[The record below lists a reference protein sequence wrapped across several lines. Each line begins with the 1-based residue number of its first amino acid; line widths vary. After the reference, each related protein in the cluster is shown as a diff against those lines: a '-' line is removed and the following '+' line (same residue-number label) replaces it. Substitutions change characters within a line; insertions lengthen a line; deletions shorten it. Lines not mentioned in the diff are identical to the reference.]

1 MNKTRKIT
9 YLGIG
14 IALYA
19 AVSLLVR
26 IPLVNRIKLDM
37 GYTVFGV
44 YLTHFS
50 YASSLVGV
58 LGCII
63 ANLLGGGSFPIAW
76 AIGQLFIGLSCSF
89 VFSKT
94 ESLWIRL
101 VFAAVSVFIGIGV
114 IKTALEIAMFHF
126 PLWAKFSS
134 NMVAVVADAI
144 PLLVGI
150 SLAKKIRLR

>member
-14 IALYA
+14 IALYV

-26 IPLVNRIKLDM
+26 IPLVNRIKFDM

-50 YASSLVGV
+50 YASGIVGV

-63 ANLLGGGSFPIAW
+63 ANMLGGGSFPIAW
-76 AIGQLFIGLSCSF
+76 AIGQAFIGISCAF
-89 VFSKT
+89 IFSKT
-94 ESLWIRL
+94 EKLWIRL
-101 VFAAVSVFIGIGV
+101 VCAALSVFVGIGL
-114 IKTALEIAMFHF
+114 IKTFLEIAMYHF
-126 PLWAKFSS
+126 PFWAKFTS
-134 NMVAVVADAI
+134 NLVAVVADAI
-144 PLLVGI
+144 PLLIGI
-150 SLAKKIRLR
+150 SLGPKIRLH